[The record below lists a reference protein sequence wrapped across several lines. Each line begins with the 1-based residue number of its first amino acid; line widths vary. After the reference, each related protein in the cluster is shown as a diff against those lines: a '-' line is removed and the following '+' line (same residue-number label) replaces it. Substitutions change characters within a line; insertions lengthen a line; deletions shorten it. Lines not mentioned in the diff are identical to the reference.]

1 MVPDYLMKDK
11 SERSSGIESF
21 LMKPSKFK
29 FLFSLSMSALVT
41 SEAVVTS
48 EASLT
53 LIWRLSLEV
62 LAEEVCFND
71 SSFFE
76 VSFLPAYV
84 SSLTIHFHFYHFNRA
99 EIH

>member
-21 LMKPSKFK
+21 RMKPSKFK
-29 FLFSLSMSALVT
+29 FLFSLSMSALVI
-41 SEAVVTS
+41 SEALVTS

-71 SSFFE
+71 SSFLE
-76 VSFLPAYV
+76 VSFLPAC
-84 SSLTIHFHFYHFNRA
+84 HH
-99 EIH
+99 

>member
-41 SEAVVTS
+41 SEA
-48 EASLT
+48 SLT

-76 VSFLPAYV
+76 VSFLPACV
-84 SSLTIHFHFYHFNRA
+84 SLLTIHFHCYHFNRA
-99 EIH
+99 EIHQ